1 MVWASGFQLGAWVLG
16 LGFDHHGRGGG
27 VAGVLPSIQK
37 VCHLFTLFHVARC
50 LGIAYTNSLPVVLIW
65 QASRVRGSG
74 FGVRGCVVWPAG
86 GWWLVGQGRAGG
98 EKIKPRSGAT
108 NNRMDD
114 KATPGMSEPNC
125 AA

>member
-65 QASRVRGSG
+65 QAFRVRGSG
-74 FGVRGCVVWPAG
+74 FGVRGSGLRGMAGRGLVAG
-86 GWWLVGQGRAGG
+86 GAGQGGRRKNKTAQRRDQQQNG
-98 EKIKPRSGAT
+98 
-108 NNRMDD
+108 
-114 KATPGMSEPNC
+114 
-125 AA
+125 